1 MTQPQLNSSVIKI
14 KINFM
19 EDIIKKIL
27 IFISTEIL
35 AFIIAII
42 VGFPLLVL
50 IIFISNWIYKKF
62 AKRFEEEIKK
72 KYQQD
77 E

>member
-1 MTQPQLNSSVIKI
+1 MIKI

>member
-1 MTQPQLNSSVIKI
+1 
-14 KINFM
+14 M
-19 EDIIKKIL
+19 EISEIIKKIF
-27 IFISTEIL
+27 IFISAEIL
-35 AFIIAII
+35 AFIIAIV

-62 AKRFEEEIKK
+62 ARRFEEEIKR

>member
-1 MTQPQLNSSVIKI
+1 
-14 KINFM
+14 M

>member
-1 MTQPQLNSSVIKI
+1 VIKI

>member
-1 MTQPQLNSSVIKI
+1 
-14 KINFM
+14 M
-19 EDIIKKIL
+19 EIGEIIKKIL
-27 IFISTEIL
+27 LLIGTEFL
-35 AFIIAII
+35 TFIIAII
-42 VGFPLLVL
+42 VGFPLLLL

>member
-1 MTQPQLNSSVIKI
+1 
-14 KINFM
+14 M
-19 EDIIKKIL
+19 EISDIIKKIL

>member
-1 MTQPQLNSSVIKI
+1 MIKI

-35 AFIIAII
+35 AFIIAVI